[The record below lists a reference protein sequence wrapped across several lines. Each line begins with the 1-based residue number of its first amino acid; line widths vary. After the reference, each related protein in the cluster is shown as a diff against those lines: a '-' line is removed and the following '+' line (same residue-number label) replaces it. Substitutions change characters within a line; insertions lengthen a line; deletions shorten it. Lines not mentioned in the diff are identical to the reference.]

1 MRFES
6 GRLIFRPAQG
16 DPMFKSHR
24 AILLVLLIAVAACGG
39 FAAFKFMRG
48 SLPWPETSFKNLT
61 RVDVIT
67 PKSAYAL
74 YKDGE
79 HWMLLTGEGHCRSA
93 EERIKQLI
101 DALGVIGKDKE
112 TWSDASLPDAEQSLG
127 ITLATEKT
135 SWRVV
140 VDTSRSEH
148 IPADKV
154 RVIVKQDENAKA
166 MLVDARLAKLLE
178 LPAAEYAD
186 LRLFDLKPERITR
199 LSVNTPGMEEW
210 DLSRVQDG
218 VFRFLKPQRMQ
229 HVELAQVAIEFY
241 LYAVTSMR
249 SPEFLQDK
257 ETLDDPLPE
266 KLLEVQIWSE
276 GEEKPEQLVIYHQV
290 DTAEFGPFVAYSSR
304 QNGYLT
310 VPAAKVQQLGNSLL
324 SLRNHPVLPQG
335 IGQVDRVML
344 TTWNDKGEPR
354 QYVFIRENDEWRR
367 SGTKES
373 LVGMDALIWRLG
385 TMQTDGKNGE
395 SAPKNPVRL
404 MRWDFFRH
412 NSNAPILV
420 LSFSNE
426 QDKEGIKSW
435 VQVGLEGPWF
445 PLQGQVISEI
455 LGHLPTPLEN

>member
-1 MRFES
+1 
-6 GRLIFRPAQG
+6 
-16 DPMFKSHR
+16 MFKSHR
-24 AILLVLLIAVAACGG
+24 AILLVVFIAVAACGG
-39 FAAFKFMRG
+39 FAAFKYMRG
-48 SLPWPETSFKNLT
+48 SLPWPEASFKNLT
-61 RVDVIT
+61 RLEVVT
-67 PKSAYAL
+67 AKSSYAL
-74 YKDGE
+74 FKDGA
-79 HWMLLTGEGHCRSA
+79 HWMLSTEEGHCRGN

-101 DALGVIGKDKE
+101 DAIGVIGKDKDA
-112 TWSDASLPDAEQSLG
+112 WPDASLPQAGHSLG
-127 ITLATEKT
+127 ITLTADKK
-135 SWRVV
+135 SWWVG
-140 VDTSRSEH
+140 VDTNRTER
-148 IPADKV
+148 IPDDKV
-154 RVIVKQDENAKA
+154 RVVVKQDDEVKA
-166 MLVDARLAKLLE
+166 MLVDARLVKLLDI
-178 LPAAEYAD
+178 PVDEYAD

-210 DLSRVQDG
+210 DLSRVQEG

-249 SPEFLQDK
+249 SPEFLQNQ
-257 ETLDDPLPE
+257 EALDDPLPE

-276 GEEKPEQLVIYHQV
+276 GEEKPEQLVIYHQM

-335 IGQVDRVML
+335 IGLVDRVML
-344 TTWNDKGEPR
+344 TTWNDKGEPS

-367 SGTKES
+367 NGTKES

-412 NSNAPILV
+412 NSTAPVLV

-426 QDKEGIKSW
+426 QDKDGIKSW
-435 VQVGLEGPWF
+435 VQVGPDGPWF
-445 PLQGQVISEI
+445 PLQSQVVSEI
-455 LGHLPTPLEN
+455 LGHLPAPLEN

>member
-1 MRFES
+1 M
-6 GRLIFRPAQG
+6 L
-16 DPMFKSHR
+16 KSHR
-24 AILLVLLIAVAACGG
+24 AILFIIFIAVAVCGG

-48 SLPWPETSFKNLT
+48 ALPWPEVSFKNLLKFEVVT
-61 RVDVIT
+61 AT
-67 PKSAYAL
+67 EAYAL
-74 YKDGE
+74 HKDGE
-79 HWMLLTGEGHCRSA
+79 RWMLFTEAGHCRGN

-101 DALGVIGKDKE
+101 DAIGVIGRDKDA
-112 TWSDASLPDAEQSLG
+112 WPDVSLPDAQYGLS
-127 ITLATEKT
+127 ITLTTEKE

-140 VDTSRSEH
+140 VDTRQSEH

-154 RVIVKQDENAKA
+154 RAVVQQDDDVKA
-166 MLVDARLAKLLE
+166 MLVDARLVKLLE
-178 LPAAEYAD
+178 IPAEEYAD
-186 LRLFDLKPERITR
+186 LRLFDLKPERIVR

-210 DLSRVQDG
+210 DLSRVQEG

-249 SPEFLQDK
+249 SPEFLQNQEALK
-257 ETLDDPLPE
+257 DPLPE

-276 GEEKPEQLVIYHQV
+276 GEDKPEQLVIYHQLE
-290 DTAEFGPFVAYSSR
+290 TAEFGPFVAYSSR

-426 QDKEGIKSW
+426 QDKDGIKSW
-435 VQVGLEGPWF
+435 VQVGLDGPWF
-445 PLQGQVISEI
+445 PLQSQVVSEI
-455 LGHLPTPLEN
+455 LGHLPAPLEN